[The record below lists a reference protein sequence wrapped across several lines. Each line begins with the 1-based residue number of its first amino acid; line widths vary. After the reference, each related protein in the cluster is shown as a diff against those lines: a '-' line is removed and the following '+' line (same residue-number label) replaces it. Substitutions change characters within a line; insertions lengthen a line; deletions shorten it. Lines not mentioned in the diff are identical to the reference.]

1 MRLEKVSRVAEKG
14 LTQHED
20 HAPDSANAEVKTAHW
35 TIIPE
40 LPTQT
45 IDRPAIGDPHIG
57 QVKPEAKANIIAAQ
71 VEIGLTLDGSLLRPQ
86 SGGAKDGEHEREG
99 KCKAAKGHIY

>member
-14 LTQHED
+14 LLQHED
-20 HAPDSANAEVKTAHW
+20 HAPDSADAEAKAALW

-40 LPTQT
+40 LLVQT

-57 QVKPEAKANIIAAQ
+57 QVKPEAETNAIAA
-71 VEIGLTLDGSLLRPQ
+71 
-86 SGGAKDGEHEREG
+86 
-99 KCKAAKGHIY
+99 